1 MINPPLPPGFDVPFA
16 WALGIEDTFVPQVR
30 ERSGRALDE
39 YVLTQHDRFWREDLR
54 MIRDIGVRYLRYGIP
69 WYQVNPAPGQYDWS
83 WTDEVLPCMVEE
95 LGIVPILDLVH
106 YGAPLWLEGTFLAPD
121 YPQRVAEYAAAVAER
136 YGHLIKLWTPLNEP
150 RVHAHFAGF
159 VAAWPPY
166 RRGRK
171 GYAQVLT
178 SLARGM
184 AQTVD
189 AIRAVRDDA
198 VMVHVDA
205 MSMVESPLPELAR
218 EVELRMLHQFLAG
231 ELTEGSVTPEHPMW
245 HYLLSLDV
253 PRAWLE
259 ELADGERRLDIYGG
273 NFYPQMSVW
282 VVQGTPEQPTSRR
295 RHGTARDL
303 ERTLRNAHAR
313 TQRPVMYTETS
324 VSGGVQSRSRW
335 LEASVAATNRVR
347 ADGIPLIGYTW
358 FPAFSLVT
366 WAYRRGRR
374 PTEAYLAHMG
384 LWDLRPDAHGVLERH
399 PTGLEQRYAELVAAE
414 AEGYDRLEEG
424 RGAA

>member
-1 MINPPLPPGFDVPFA
+1 MTNPPLPPGFDVPFA
-16 WALGIEDTFVPQVR
+16 WAVGIEDTFVPHVR
-30 ERSGRALDE
+30 ARSGRALDE
-39 YVLTQHDRFWREDLR
+39 YELTQHDRFWRQDLQ
-54 MIRDIGVRYLRYGIP
+54 MIRDIGVRYIRYGIP
-69 WYQVNPAPGQYDWS
+69 WYQVNPAPGQFDWS
-83 WTDEVLPCMVEE
+83 WTDEVLPWMVEE
-95 LGIVPILDLVH
+95 LGMVPILDLVH
-106 YGAPLWLEGTFLAPD
+106 YGAPLWLEGTFLARD

-178 SLARGM
+178 ALSRGM
-184 AQTVD
+184 ATTVD
-189 AIRAVRDDA
+189 AIRAVRSDA

-218 EVELRMLHQFLAG
+218 EVELRMLHQFLAA

-245 HYLLSLDV
+245 GYLLGLDV
-253 PRAWLE
+253 PRVWLE

-282 VVQGTPEQPTSRR
+282 VVNGTPEQPTSRR
-295 RHGTARDL
+295 RHGTADDL

-313 TQRPVMYTETS
+313 MQRPVMFTETS
-324 VSGGVQSRSRW
+324 LSGGVRSRSRW
-335 LEASVAATNRVR
+335 LEASVQATNRVR
-347 ADGIPLIGYTW
+347 ADGVPLIGYTW

-384 LWDLRPDAHGVLERH
+384 LWDLRNDGNGVLERH
-399 PTGLEQRYAELVAAE
+399 PTGLERRYAELVAAE
-414 AEGYDRLEEG
+414 GYDREEEAK
-424 RGAA
+424 GAA

>member
-1 MINPPLPPGFDVPFA
+1 MTNPPVPPGFDVPFA
-16 WALGIEDTFVPQVR
+16 WAVGIEDTFVPHVR
-30 ERSGRALDE
+30 ARSGRALDE
-39 YVLTQHDRFWREDLR
+39 YELTQHDRFWRQDLQ
-54 MIRDIGVRYLRYGIP
+54 MIRDIGVRYIRYGIP
-69 WYQVNPAPGQYDWS
+69 WYRVNPAPGQFDWS
-83 WTDEVLPCMVEE
+83 WTDEVLPWMVEE
-95 LGIVPILDLVH
+95 LGMVPILDLVH
-106 YGAPLWLEGTFLAPD
+106 YGAPLWLEGTFLARD

-178 SLARGM
+178 ALSRGM
-184 AQTVD
+184 ATTVD
-189 AIRAVRDDA
+189 AIRAVRSDA

-218 EVELRMLHQFLAG
+218 EVELRMLHQFLAA

-245 HYLLSLDV
+245 GYLLGLDV

-282 VVQGTPEQPTSRR
+282 VVNGTPEQPTSRR
-295 RHGTARDL
+295 RHGTADDL

-313 TQRPVMYTETS
+313 MQRPVMFTETS
-324 VSGGVQSRSRW
+324 LSGGVRSRSRW
-335 LEASVAATNRVR
+335 LEASVQATNRVR
-347 ADGIPLIGYTW
+347 ADGVPLIGYTW

-384 LWDLRPDAHGVLERH
+384 LWDLRNDGNGVLERH
-399 PTGLEQRYAELVAAE
+399 PTGLERRYAELVAAE
-414 AEGYDRLEEG
+414 GYDREEEAK
-424 RGAA
+424 GAA